1 MTTHKFEIDTNKHRD
16 DVINLFLFAKKNDD
30 IEHAVSL
37 NPFTHIYMFD
47 VGFPC
52 ELHYSLA
59 NKFNCSLYA
68 IYLISYQPPK
78 FIIDE
83 FGFKVL
89 LMHQFS
95 TRMNGTYK
103 Y

>member
-1 MTTHKFEIDTNKHRD
+1 MLHIDGCPQGTSGLDSVKGNT
-16 DVINLFLFAKKNDD
+16 FFANDD